1 MYLPNFKINI
11 IYYILYII
19 IMGITGTHIK
29 PSENINDLINN
40 KIDTAYYILD
50 DILFNYIIEKDLV
63 TDVNKEIT
71 EVKLVFNV
79 YNNYTDRVNRKK
91 YLEQIVL
98 TENITKNTNYGNLWE
113 TYYIKCK
120 ILLKKYL
127 ENILMITLQMD
138 DIINDID
145 NDEIPNEYQNLISF
159 TDT

>member
-1 MYLPNFKINI
+1 
-11 IYYILYII
+11 
-19 IMGITGTHIK
+19 MGFSGTYIK

-63 TDVNKEIT
+63 TDVNQEIT

-145 NDEIPNEYQNLISF
+145 NDEIPNEYKNVIILN
-159 TDT
+159 DT

>member
-1 MYLPNFKINI
+1 
-11 IYYILYII
+11 
-19 IMGITGTHIK
+19 MGIKGTHIK
-29 PSENINDLINN
+29 PYENINDLINN

-63 TDVNKEIT
+63 TDVNKEITEVNKEIT

>member
-1 MYLPNFKINI
+1 
-11 IYYILYII
+11 
-19 IMGITGTHIK
+19 MGITGTHIK

>member
-1 MYLPNFKINI
+1 
-11 IYYILYII
+11 
-19 IMGITGTHIK
+19 MGITGTHIR
-29 PSENINDLINN
+29 PSVNINDLINN

-50 DILFNYIIEKDLV
+50 DILFNYIIEKDSV
-63 TDVNKEIT
+63 TDVNQEIT

-145 NDEIPNEYQNLISF
+145 NDEIPNEYKNVIILN
-159 TDT
+159 DT